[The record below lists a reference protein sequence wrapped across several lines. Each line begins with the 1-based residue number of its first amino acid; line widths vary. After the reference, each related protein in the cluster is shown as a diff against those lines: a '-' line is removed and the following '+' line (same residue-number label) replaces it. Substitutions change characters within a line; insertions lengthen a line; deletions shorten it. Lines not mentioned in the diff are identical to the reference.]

1 MEKKQKK
8 RINSQWNK
16 YVLDEKGCLC
26 VSDQP
31 WVTIAE
37 TAELAIALI
46 KIEKKDKAREL
57 LSWIEK
63 YIDADGA
70 YWMGRQVDEKVFWPM
85 EKPGWTSAAVILAYD
100 ALNNFFKRIKDLL
113 R

>member
-8 RINSQWNK
+8 ELTPNGINM
-16 YVLDEKGCLC
+16 YLDEKGCLC

-46 KIEKKDKAREL
+46 KIEKKDKATEL

-63 YIDADGA
+63 YIDVMELTGWVDRLMKKFFGHGKT
-70 YWMGRQVDEKVFWPM
+70 WMDF
-85 EKPGWTSAAVILAYD
+85 SCC
-100 ALNNFFKRIKDLL
+100 NFSL
-113 R
+113 